1 MRFKDT
7 VTVITGAG
15 SGMGRAAAVRLGA
28 EGGAVMCLDL
38 SLDTAEKT
46 AELVR
51 AAGGKSAAMA
61 CDVRDRAGIEAVR
74 QATVEQFGAVHNIV
88 NSAGALT
95 MQSLAEIDDAG
106 WNLVMDVNVKGVMLM
121 LQVFVPE
128 IERAGG
134 GSIVNIT
141 SIEAE
146 VVVASGE
153 NTQPHYA
160 CSKGAVKAM
169 TRTLA
174 HDLGR
179 KNIRINAIA
188 PGLIATGFGGSNPD
202 SERYQEYVRDHSA
215 LRRSGTAG
223 EIAAA
228 ILFLLSS
235 EASYVTGAQLPVD
248 GGWLIY

>member
-1 MRFKDT
+1 MRFSGT

-15 SGMGRAAAVRLGA
+15 SGMGRAAALRIA
-28 EGGAVMCLDL
+28 SEGGAVMCLDL
-38 SLDTAEKT
+38 SGDTARETAEKIKKS
-46 AELVR
+46 
-51 AAGGKSAAMA
+51 GGQADSAP
-61 CDVRDRAGIEAVR
+61 CDVRNRAAIEAAV
-74 QATVEQFGAVHNIV
+74 AHAKKSFGKITNLV

-95 MQSLAEIDDAG
+95 MQGLSDMDEAG
-106 WNLVMDVNVKGVMLM
+106 WNLVIDVNLKGVFLM
-121 LQVFVPE
+121 TQACVPA
-128 IERAGG
+128 IEEAGG
-134 GSIVNIT
+134 GAIVNIT

-160 CSKGAVKAM
+160 SSKGGVKTM

-188 PGLIATGFGGSNPD
+188 PGLIETGFGGSNPASD
-202 SERYQEYVRDHSA
+202 QYQEYVHGHSA
-215 LRRSGTAG
+215 LRRSGRAD

-228 ILFLLSS
+228 IAFLLSDD
-235 EASYVTGAQLPVD
+235 ASYITGAQLPVD